1 MEIETPLMWDLL
13 DGSDQKIL
21 ANFVRACYLLVSQI
35 VDENE
40 LNEAHSQLL
49 KVTQL
54 IEDNYGPVMITPNI
68 HLSLHI
74 SECCQDY
81 GPLYAFWC
89 YSFERMNGVLGN
101 LL

>member
-1 MEIETPLMWDLL
+1 MLWDLL
-13 DGSDQKIL
+13 DDSDRKIL
-21 ANFVRACYLLVSQI
+21 ANFVRACYLLVSRI
-35 VDENE
+35 IDENV
-40 LNEAHSQLL
+40 LNEAHSRLL
-49 KVTQL
+49 KVAQL

-81 GPLYAFWC
+81 GPLYSFWY